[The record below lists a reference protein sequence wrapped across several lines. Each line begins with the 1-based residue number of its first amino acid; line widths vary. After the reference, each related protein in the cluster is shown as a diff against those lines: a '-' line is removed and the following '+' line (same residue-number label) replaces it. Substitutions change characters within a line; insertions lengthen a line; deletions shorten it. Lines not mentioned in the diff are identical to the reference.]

1 MTDYGY
7 TPVIRLPKSK
17 VDRYPDQVNNHSI
30 VSETL
35 FLKSFPS
42 TIGENDLR
50 LLLKQYQPLEIQLHR
65 HSGEGYI
72 RFRDASVADQ
82 VYALYQSSQFGNG
95 TKLHFSVYQDS
106 HYEPEGMLLKV
117 ANLPRYVENTM
128 VYDLF
133 RRYGP
138 LALCK
143 LLLEQDDSGYNGTAL
158 IQYFS
163 RDDSESA
170 IQTMHGQMV
179 AGNKIVV
186 ESFISN
192 DLYQKSSPSSTSM
205 NPDKS
210 SDPNYVDDT
219 NLYVKNLDPKVTN
232 NELFSAFRPFGRI
245 VSARVMTNPANNQ
258 SKGYGFVSYGRSD
271 EARAALE
278 QMNGKLFY
286 QKPLMVS
293 FHAPKKP
300 RQTTTSAAA
309 TQASPPQEYSSSYQ
323 QQQQQQQHQQVHHR
337 HDIATPNSTTSTS
350 LVNGLGIDNVDQ
362 LSMDIKDFSMGQ
374 QNASIPTYPIQ
385 RKLSAT
391 DNYMSM
397 PQVRMSSPFSS
408 SPISGSTGHSLASLA
423 SGLSIQQAPLPP
435 TSSSSVAH
443 HQQQQTQHTP
453 PAPTLATVAGS
464 LSHTSPQSLSGSSHH
479 HHYPANGRL
488 TKDYKQTAEGRP
500 SLRRKSSLESIST
513 VMTESSANLQRQKLT
528 QAVLQCDVP
537 FDNPSLVSEIVD
549 MLLTLK
555 KRERSLCLFNQDF
568 LKAKIELA
576 LEALETFH
584 DGDDSEEDEEDE
596 EDKVL
601 QKMLPR
607 QPSKKKSL
615 PLRSSP
621 TPVAATAIAAAISPT
636 PEFTMMS
643 QQQQQPSSSSSYH
656 PHSHHNDIPKTIPAR
671 VSRAIPIVAPPSP
684 AATATEKTPKPT
696 TKATSGL
703 SKADEAVVD
712 TLMKSMEGKAIH
724 EKKQLLGDRL
734 FPLVKATG
742 TKQAPKV
749 TIALLDSVD
758 LLELATMMFDKDTL
772 KKQAEIAFTA
782 LKQQQKWKILSDE
795 YKMNNGIG
803 VGSGKMHFPGST
815 LKKTGIDL
823 ISWSGRLKRRP

>member
-17 VDRYPDQVNNHSI
+17 VERYPDQVDNHSI

-42 TIGENDLR
+42 TIDENDLR

-82 VYALYQSSQFGNG
+82 VYALYQSSQFNNG

-128 VYDLF
+128 IYDLF
-133 RRYGP
+133 RPYGP

-143 LLLEQDDSGYNGTAL
+143 LLLEQDDSGYHGTAL

-163 RDDSESA
+163 RGDSESA
-170 IQTMHGQMV
+170 IQAMHGQMV
-179 AGNKIVV
+179 DGNKIVV

-219 NLYVKNLDPKVTN
+219 NLYVKNLDSKVTN
-232 NELFSAFRPFGRI
+232 NELFNAFRPFGRI

-271 EARAALE
+271 EARTALE

-300 RQTTTSAAA
+300 RQPTTSAAA

-323 QQQQQQQHQQVHHR
+323 QQQHQQVHHR
-337 HDIATPNSTTSTS
+337 HDIATPNSTASTS

-362 LSMDIKDFSMGQ
+362 LSMDIKDFSIGQ

-423 SGLSIQQAPLPP
+423 SGLSIQQAPPP
-435 TSSSSVAH
+435 TSSVAH
-443 HQQQQTQHTP
+443 HQQQQPQYTP
-453 PAPTLATVAGS
+453 PPPTLASVAGS
-464 LSHTSPQSLSGSSHH
+464 LSLSSPGSSSNHH
-479 HHYPANGRL
+479 HHHPANGRL

-555 KRERSLCLFNQDF
+555 KKERSLCLFNQDF

-584 DGDDSEEDEEDE
+584 DGDDSEESEQDE

-615 PLRSSP
+615 PLRTSP

-636 PEFTMMS
+636 PEFSMTS
-643 QQQQQPSSSSSYH
+643 QPQQPSSSSSSYH
-656 PHSHHNDIPKTIPAR
+656 PHSHHNDIPKAIPAR
-671 VSRAIPIVAPPSP
+671 VSRAIPIVAPP
-684 AATATEKTPKPT
+684 AATITATEKTPKTT
-696 TKATSGL
+696 TKSTSGL
-703 SKADEAVVD
+703 SKADEAVID

-742 TKQAPKV
+742 IKQAPKV

-758 LLELATMMFDKDTL
+758 LLALATMMFDKDTL
-772 KKQAEIAFTA
+772 KKQAEIAFTT
-782 LKQQQKWKILSDE
+782 LKQQQK
-795 YKMNNGIG
+795 
-803 VGSGKMHFPGST
+803 
-815 LKKTGIDL
+815 
-823 ISWSGRLKRRP
+823 